1 MDYPAPTNNLYQVEK
16 PLSIWEKINVIREF
30 LGHMYGIF
38 VDLPLMIMDKL
49 GLPVNFFQINP
60 ALCSICICGSIVGMT
75 SSVGIGLGVGLG
87 VGLHCVK
94 SENVIVNTTNT
105 TSTG

>member
-1 MDYPAPTNNLYQVEK
+1 
-16 PLSIWEKINVIREF
+16 
-30 LGHMYGIF
+30 MYGIF

-75 SSVGIGLGVGLG
+75 SSIGIGLG
-87 VGLHCVK
+87 
-94 SENVIVNTTNT
+94 
-105 TSTG
+105 